1 MAASFAA
8 GNLGRSH
15 LPLRDVVAAE
25 MRRLIL
31 DGTLRQG
38 ERLIEDRL
46 AEQLGVSRNPIRE
59 AIRVLEAEGFL
70 DVTARRGS
78 FVATLSAQQA
88 ADLFQVRL
96 AVEPLGAR
104 LAAASPSA
112 ARLERMKAVL
122 AEAQTAPERHEL
134 DTLAGLH
141 TELHAL
147 IFEMT
152 GNTYL
157 TAIAIPMVRR
167 GQWLLRQSAPLRI
180 PAAWSQHHDLIAAIE
195 EGDPDLAEAVARHH
209 VLIMRSAMRNQP
221 ELPGR
226 LLGARRASVP
236 ARPGPAQPGPRSVL
250 VYEVPRAE

>member
-1 MAASFAA
+1 MAASVAA

-15 LPLRDVVAAE
+15 LPLRDVVAGE

-104 LAAASPSA
+104 LAAGRPSGPHIG
-112 ARLERMKAVL
+112 RMKAVL
-122 AEAQTAPERHEL
+122 AEAQTAPERKEL
-134 DTLAGLH
+134 DTLSELH
-141 TELHAL
+141 TELHSL

-152 GNTYL
+152 GNAYL

-167 GQWLLRQSAPLRI
+167 GQWLLRQAAPLRT
-180 PAAWSQHHDLIAAIE
+180 PSAWSQHHDLIAAIE

-209 VLIMRSAMRNQP
+209 VLIMRSAMRTQLEP
-221 ELPGR
+221 PAQLPGTPGAAGLRRQAR
-226 LLGARRASVP
+226 LMAPKSTF
-236 ARPGPAQPGPRSVL
+236 
-250 VYEVPRAE
+250 